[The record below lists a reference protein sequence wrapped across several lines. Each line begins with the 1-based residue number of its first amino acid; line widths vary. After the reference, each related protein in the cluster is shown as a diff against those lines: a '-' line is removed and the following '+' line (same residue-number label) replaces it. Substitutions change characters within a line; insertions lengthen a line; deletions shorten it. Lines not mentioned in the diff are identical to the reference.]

1 VKVTDNGIGVSS
13 DFRIED
19 TPGLGLSIVR
29 TLVTT
34 ELHGTITMVR
44 GVGGGTV
51 VEIIAPTGDTRPA
64 DLDPA

>member
-1 VKVTDNGIGVSS
+1 
-13 DFRIED
+13 
-19 TPGLGLSIVR
+19 VR

-34 ELHGTITMVR
+34 ELHGTITMVP